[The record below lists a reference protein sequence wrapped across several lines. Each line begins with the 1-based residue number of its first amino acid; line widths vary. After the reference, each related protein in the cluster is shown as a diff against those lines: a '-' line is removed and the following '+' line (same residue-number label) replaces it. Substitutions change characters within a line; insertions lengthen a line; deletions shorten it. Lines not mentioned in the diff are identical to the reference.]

1 MRWHL
6 LLIPLKWLLCLGL
19 LASLLGGLYLAR
31 EQLREDRD
39 DENRARKTETT
50 EQKKDGSVHLE
61 DDEAER
67 YGLEVAAA
75 RAVQWYEPITVYGRV
90 VPNPRGTSEVRSPFA
105 GTLRRA
111 AEVAWPS
118 LGQHVKAGQTL
129 GWVDVRV
136 GPDVRFDLQNKRT
149 DARIRQRGAEEEV
162 RLQQSRVDSLKK
174 VTSQLQLQS
183 RAELDTALIQ
193 LAQAKNQLAT
203 AAAAAE
209 LWQKALAELE
219 RHNGDQPSAW
229 SQPLMAPADGE
240 ITEATGRPG
249 MSVEAGALVLE
260 VVDFRRP
267 LIRLDLPPE
276 VLDHGGPPQH
286 IEIQVPL
293 SAPPALSGTLNSP
306 PLTPSSPR
314 AEASLV
320 GPAPRVH
327 SALQFVSYWY
337 DARLPQSS
345 DILWRPG
352 LQVMAVLRGAG
363 ASAISAVSVPASAVL
378 YHEGRPLVYV
388 RAGKEKYQRRE
399 VRLLGREGDRWILA
413 VRQGEPPVGVAPE
426 EAVVARQAQVLLSKE
441 FLTVSPDED

>member
-1 MRWHL
+1 MRWNL
-6 LLIPLKWLLCLGL
+6 LLVPLKWLLCLGL
-19 LASLLGGLYLAR
+19 LAGLLGGLYLAR

-39 DENRARKTETT
+39 DEGKAGKSEAAL
-50 EQKKDGSVHLE
+50 QKKDGSVHLE

-90 VPNPRGTSEVRSPFA
+90 VPNPRATSEVRSPFA
-105 GTLRRA
+105 GTLRTA
-111 AEVAWPS
+111 AGVAWPA
-118 LGQHVKAGQTL
+118 LGQYMKAGQTL

-136 GPDVRFDLQNKRT
+136 GPEVRFDLQNKLT

-162 RLQQSRVDSLKK
+162 KLQQSRVDSLKK

-219 RHNGDQPSAW
+219 LHQGDQPSAW
-229 SQPLMAPADGE
+229 SQPLTAPADGE
-240 ITEATGRPG
+240 ITDATGRPG
-249 MSVEAGALVLE
+249 MSIEAGASVLE
-260 VVDFRRP
+260 VVDFRQP
-267 LIRLDLPPE
+267 LVRLDLPPE

-286 IEIQVPL
+286 VEIQIPP
-293 SAPPALSGTLNSP
+293 SAPPSLSGALNP
-306 PLTPSSPR
+306 PPATPSSPR
-314 AEASLV
+314 VEASLV
-320 GPAPRVH
+320 GPAPRVQA
-327 SALQFVSYWY
+327 ALQFVSFWY
-337 DARLPQSS
+337 DAHLPHSS
-345 DILWRPG
+345 GIIWRPG
-352 LQVMAVLRGAG
+352 LQVVGVVRSAG
-363 ASAISAVSVPASAVL
+363 ASATPAVSVPAGAVL

-388 RAGKEKYQRRE
+388 RTDKEKYQRRE
-399 VRLLGREGDRWILA
+399 VRLLGREEDRWILA

-426 EAVVARQAQVLLSKE
+426 ESAVSRQAQVLLSRE
-441 FLTVSPDED
+441 FLTVSAEEH

>member
-1 MRWHL
+1 MRWQL
-6 LLIPLKWLLCLGL
+6 LLVPFKWLLCLGL
-19 LASLLGGLYLAR
+19 LGALLGGLYLAR

-39 DENRARKTETT
+39 DEGRARKSEATPLR
-50 EQKKDGSVHLE
+50 KDGSIGLE
-61 DDEAER
+61 DNEAER

-75 RAVQWYEPITVYGRV
+75 RTEQWYEPITVYGRV
-90 VPNPRGTSEVRSPFA
+90 VPNPRATSEVRSPFA
-105 GTLRRA
+105 GTLRTA
-111 AEVAWPS
+111 AGTSWPA
-118 LGQHVKAGQTL
+118 LGQRVKAGQTL

-136 GPDVRFDLQNKRT
+136 GPDVRFDLQNKLT

-162 RLQQSRVDSLKK
+162 KLQQSRVDSLRK

-219 RHNGDQPSAW
+219 RHKDDQPSAW
-229 SQPLMAPADGE
+229 SQPLTAPADGE
-240 ITEATGRPG
+240 ITDATGRPG

-267 LIRLDLPPE
+267 LMRLDLPPE
-276 VLDHGGPPQH
+276 VLDHGGPPQRV
-286 IEIQVPL
+286 EIQVPP

-306 PLTPSSPR
+306 LATPSSTR
-314 AEASLV
+314 VEASLV

-327 SALQFVSYWY
+327 AALQFVSYWY

-345 DILWRPG
+345 SITWRPG
-352 LQVMAVLRGAG
+352 LQVVAVLRGPG
-363 ASAISAVSVPASAVL
+363 AAATPAVSVPASAVL

-388 RAGKEKYQRRE
+388 RTEQEKYQRRE

-413 VRQGEPPVGVAPE
+413 VRQGELAVGVAPE
-426 EAVVARQAQVLLSKE
+426 EPVVARQAQVLLSKE